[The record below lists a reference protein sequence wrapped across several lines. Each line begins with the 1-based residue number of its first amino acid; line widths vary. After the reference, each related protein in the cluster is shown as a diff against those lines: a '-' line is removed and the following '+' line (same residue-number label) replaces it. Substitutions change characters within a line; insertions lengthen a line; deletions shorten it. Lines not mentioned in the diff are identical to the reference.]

1 MGQSFG
7 NRNISVYSM
16 GQSFGNIFLPT
27 DQISPIFHCEHLRKR
42 TPLKGCVSRD
52 FLTFFTKQNLKCFK
66 IDKNHKAK
74 LFIILIML
82 KGLNAVFNI
91 KYCRTLP
98 KNVFKISIQ

>member
-1 MGQSFG
+1 M
-7 NRNISVYSM
+7 
-16 GQSFGNIFLPT
+16 
-27 DQISPIFHCEHLRKR
+27 
-42 TPLKGCVSRD
+42 SRD

-91 KYCRTLP
+91 KYTLFCSLL
-98 KNVFKISIQ
+98 NLGNYNIELINNNKIKGNYSLFFFSLYK